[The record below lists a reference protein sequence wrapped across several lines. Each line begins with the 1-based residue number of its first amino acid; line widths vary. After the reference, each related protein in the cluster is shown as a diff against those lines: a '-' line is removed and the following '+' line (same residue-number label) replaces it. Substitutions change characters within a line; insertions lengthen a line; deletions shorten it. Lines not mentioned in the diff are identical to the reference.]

1 MGKGFAVV
9 ANEVGNL
16 AENTQN
22 ELNTMKDF
30 VQKVY
35 EASQQAQKST
45 ERAVE
50 STHQMSGKIDTVF
63 DAMGTNNN
71 MLGNITKNV
80 TAINEY
86 MEKIQLATEE
96 VNTAMEQCSRG
107 AEEIT
112 DMSIAVGGLTENTAG
127 DA

>member
-1 MGKGFAVV
+1 M